1 MQLQFHG
8 AYDLV
13 ALQNAVAVELAS
25 LPLPSPLLPDSESLE
40 SPTSHPSPL
49 SCVAQALDTIVA
61 ESRAEAPNLSFH
73 LVSDA
78 LVGHDRDIQA
88 TPRAPEDK
96 PIERRQ
102 QALSFVTAQCVKWVQ
117 EAASENP
124 ASVATDPYL
133 VCCDSL
139 RLWLAVLSF
148 HRLQR
153 RGEERRL
160 EGAGAIGGQLSD
172 EEVVDLLAAADG
184 VFFVLDRNGSGYLSV
199 MDICPLLLAAVFS
212 SPLLTSPLLSS
223 PLLSSMLH
231 AKTPDTAAKASALS
245 DITTSPTA
253 LLGSA
258 HLVLQHLVALS
269 EGRGEERGDKR
280 SAPSTTTT
288 AVENSAAGTA
298 GGAALGIC
306 LSGWRALVLN
316 CVTSGSPPLPSPLIE
331 ELMSLS
337 ETLPLYT
344 RCFSVMLGSLGIDTA
359 ATAPIWAASLQGAS
373 GVGSEEVWIP
383 LAVRVQ
389 AALLQGNA
397 TDAFARMMTD
407 TVVKAAQGM
416 LMHTL
421 ALAVPGNLSE
431 FLSELPTGSTY
442 EQTVAVFQRLV
453 AHVKSLFTRDSAMFH
468 ARVFWASATSLGLRR
483 WPVTIED
490 VATAVQ
496 DAAAIACDGVLPAVL
511 NAFQEHL
518 GRAMTTSREVVPS
531 GLAAESVLR
540 SAILHAVPIRRMGKP
555 APPPP
560 PAPAPV
566 PAPAPAPAPVTKPQV
581 PPAAVMARGP
591 PPLSTPLP
599 SPAASVDAWEL
610 PATPTPE
617 RVTAPVPV
625 PVPVAVVTMDVIAAV
640 EPPIVATEPV
650 VTTTATQEVPP
661 VEERQEAPIASL
673 LPSAQSSIPGSTSIT
688 PPPQPDGRHFAPP
701 PTTTFMSP
709 SGVPTLRVSLADL
722 FSTITPAQSRP
733 TTPDGKAIAV
743 GLGGQMD
750 QARTNQQIQLQD
762 ALKDRQVVPEAQEVP
777 IQQPAV
783 HSQPVTAPVAA
794 VPASLPPPSTSDTAP
809 TATATSNAAVLAAA
823 AMAANSSAVLTALQ
837 LHRAALCREF
847 DETVESLISIPPGAG
862 HFRMSE
868 ASALEKLRLLRQ
880 QIKELDSALQSM
892 TGLSDRKGNP
902 HSSIYAHGGIPA
914 PADTY
919 ALAGTSSSSGGGYG
933 DVHGGQASRRSTSA
947 SGRVSLP
954 GGQQYITAAGLP
966 ISPRFMSPTL
976 SSSGLYTTKTPQSH
990 SRASMS
996 PNTRAR
1002 WQTDPRVSSGTAA
1015 VPPPH
1020 AVAAPITAIP
1030 APKARSTIENRR
1042 PFGSRDPSTITSSVK
1057 QVPSFRMATEAS
1069 RARGDGEERRT
1080 TRGRGLTT
1088 GAQMNTSMRPT
1099 NNTRGTSSTSAR
1111 SSSRSSVRSE
1121 FQPSRL
1127 TSTRTSSLSRG
1138 LPATRPATT
1147 TAASS
1152 RVSSLASPIPTITM
1166 SMGARVGDVGLD
1178 GLDSYAHAMAASS
1191 QLQVD
1196 SSGHQRW
1203 GSAVGNE
1210 DQNGGAAS
1218 LATQPSAAAVPGRR
1232 SKEND
1237 TSVRYGRGSTST
1249 RLLNPP
1255 SRR

>member
-25 LPLPSPLLPDSESLE
+25 LPLPSPLLHDSGSLA
-40 SPTSHPSPL
+40 SSTGHPSPL
-49 SCVAQALDTIVA
+49 LCVAQALDTIVA

-73 LVSDA
+73 LVGDA
-78 LVGHDRDIQA
+78 LVGHDRDIKA
-88 TPRAPEDK
+88 TPRAAEDK
-96 PIERRQ
+96 PTERREH
-102 QALSFVTAQCVKWVQ
+102 ALTFVTAQCVKWVQ

-223 PLLSSMLH
+223 PLLSSTLH

-258 HLVLQHLVALS
+258 HLVLQQLVAVS
-269 EGRGEERGDKR
+269 EGRGDKR
-280 SAPSTTTT
+280 GAAPTTTE
-288 AVENSAAGTA
+288 AVEGGASGTA

-306 LSGWRALVLN
+306 LSGWRALILN
-316 CVTSGSPPLPSPLIE
+316 CVASGSPPLPSPLIE

-337 ETLPLYT
+337 DTLPLYT
-344 RCFSVMLGSLGIDTA
+344 RCFSVMLGALGVDTA
-359 ATAPIWAASLQGAS
+359 ATAPIWAASLQGGS

-453 AHVKSLFTRDSAMFH
+453 THIKSLFTRESAMFH
-468 ARVFWASATSLGLRR
+468 AQVFWASATSLGLRR

-490 VATAVQ
+490 VAAAVQ
-496 DAAAIACDGVLPAVL
+496 DAASIACDGVLPAVL

-531 GLAAESVLR
+531 GLASESVLR
-540 SAILHAVPIRRMGKP
+540 SAILHAVPVRRTGKP

-560 PAPAPV
+560 PAPAP
-566 PAPAPAPAPVTKPQV
+566 APAPVAEHPAPVSKPHV
-581 PPAAVMARGP
+581 PPPATAAAA
-591 PPLSTPLP
+591 PLPLPSTLP

-617 RVTAPVPV
+617 RAPAPAQAPAPVVAAPIQPPTEPVATTTVVQEATPETAEKQEAPVPSV
-625 PVPVAVVTMDVIAAV
+625 P
-640 EPPIVATEPV
+640 
-650 VTTTATQEVPP
+650 
-661 VEERQEAPIASL
+661 ASL
-673 LPSAQSSIPGSTSIT
+673 ESSVPASTSVT
-688 PPPQPDGRHFAPP
+688 PPPQPAGPHLSGLP

-733 TTPDGKAIAV
+733 VTPDGQGQ
-743 GLGGQMD
+743 GLGGGGGGGQME

-762 ALKDRQVVPEAQEVP
+762 ALKDVTTS
-777 IQQPAV
+777 QQAIA
-783 HSQPVTAPVAA
+783 HTQPVA
-794 VPASLPPPSTSDTAP
+794 VPVVASLPPPPPTSEPAP
-809 TATATSNAAVLAAA
+809 TTTTASNAAVLAAA
-823 AMAANSSAVLTALQ
+823 AMATNSSAVLTALQ

-892 TGLSDRKGNP
+892 TGIISDRKGNATSS
-902 HSSIYAHGGIPA
+902 SSIYAHNTT
-914 PADTY
+914 ADGF
-919 ALAGTSSSSGGGYG
+919 GTVVGSSSSTAGGIGEA
-933 DVHGGQASRRSTSA
+933 HTRRSTSA

-954 GGQQYITAAGLP
+954 GGQQYITAAGIT

-1002 WQTDPRVSSGTAA
+1002 WQTDPRVSSGSAS

-1020 AVAAPITAIP
+1020 AVAAPISVIP

-1042 PFGSRDPSTITSSVK
+1042 PFGSRDPSTISSSVK
-1057 QVPSFRMATEAS
+1057 HVPSFRMGTES
-1069 RARGDGEERRT
+1069 SKARGEGEERRT
-1080 TRGRGLTT
+1080 FRGRGLTT

-1099 NNTRGTSSTSAR
+1099 NNIRATSSTSVR

-1127 TSTRTSSLSRG
+1127 TGNPSTRTSSLSRG
-1138 LPATRPATT
+1138 PPVPRPATT
-1147 TAASS
+1147 TGASS
-1152 RVSSLASPIPTITM
+1152 RVSSMGSPIPVMAIG
-1166 SMGARVGDVGLD
+1166 MGLGMD
-1178 GLDSYAHAMAASS
+1178 GGSSSLDSYAHAMAAASA
-1191 QLQVD
+1191 QLHVD
-1196 SSGHQRW
+1196 GSGHQRW
-1203 GSAVGNE
+1203 GSAVGNGE
-1210 DQNGGAAS
+1210 QNGGAAS
-1218 LATQPSAAAVPGRR
+1218 HATQPSAAAVPGRR

-1237 TSVRYGRGSTST
+1237 TSVRYGRGSTGT